1 MIFHQPENSLT
12 NYRFNAVT
20 YTDTVWDSHF
30 HKNME
35 LIWVLEG
42 AVSCTVGG
50 RSFRLEKG
58 DAGLCLPYDIHKYVP
73 EADTVYWVLVFSEDF
88 VHAFAKQ
95 ITGKTGDG
103 FAFRLPPDTEAYL
116 KARLLE
122 NPAPSVFTLKSCLYG
137 VCEAYLEAV
146 PLTDKSKGK
155 GETVSVIVDYIQKN
169 YTQRISL
176 RDLANILGYDYN
188 YMSRCFKH
196 FFAMTFTNFINIY
209 RLEAAIRLL
218 RETKKDIT
226 QIAYESGFQSVRSFQ
241 SFFKKAMD
249 TSPARYRAAEVSA
262 SPKA

>member
-20 YTDTVWDSHF
+20 YTDTVWDFHF

-50 RSFRLEKG
+50 RSFRLSKG

-73 EADTVYWVLVFSEDF
+73 EANTMYWVLVFSEDF

-95 ITGKTGDG
+95 IAEKTGDG
-103 FAFRLPPDTEAYL
+103 FAFRLDPSVEGYL
-116 KARLLE
+116 RARLLE
-122 NPAPSVFTLKSCLYG
+122 NPAPSVFTLKSCLYA
-137 VCEAYLEAV
+137 VCEAYLATV
-146 PLTDKSKGK
+146 PLVEKNKSKE
-155 GETVSVIVDYIQKN
+155 ETVSVIVDYIQKN
-169 YTQRISL
+169 YTQNVSL
-176 RDLANILGYDYN
+176 RDIANVLGYDYN
-188 YMSRCFKH
+188 YMSRCFKNI
-196 FFAMTFTNFINIY
+196 FGMTFTDFINIY

-218 RETKKDIT
+218 RETEKSIS
-226 QIAYESGFQSVRSFQ
+226 QIAFESGFQSVRSFH
-241 SFFKKAMD
+241 SFFRKAMD
-249 TSPARYRAAEVSA
+249 TSPARYRAADISA